1 VSEEEAFKVTDR
13 RRRADD
19 EEPAPSVASAPPRP
33 AETAAPPPRPEA
45 LRPEPSRIES
55 PSAPPPDELDLQGLF
70 VMFASSALIGL
81 GAAPDPMTGLQRM
94 DLDQAQEAI
103 ETLLLLRV
111 KTEGNRT
118 EAENRLLE
126 QILYDL
132 QMRFVRITEGGGAPG
147 PGGLGGAPPTGR
159 SPLR

>member
-33 AETAAPPPRPEA
+33 AETTAAPRPEPS
-45 LRPEPSRIES
+45 RPEPSRIES

-81 GAAPDPMTGLQRM
+81 GAAPDPMTGLQRV

-118 EAENRLLE
+118 EAESRLLE

-132 QMRFVRITEGGGAPG
+132 QMRFVRVTEGGGAPG
-147 PGGLGGAPPTGR
+147 PGGPAGGPPMGR
-159 SPLR
+159 GPLR

>member
-19 EEPAPSVASAPPRP
+19 EEPAPSVASAPPGP
-33 AETAAPPPRPEA
+33 AETTAAPRPEPS
-45 LRPEPSRIES
+45 RPEPSRIES

-81 GAAPDPMTGLQRM
+81 GAAPDPMTGLQRV

-118 EAENRLLE
+118 EAESRLLE

-132 QMRFVRITEGGGAPG
+132 QMRFVRVTEGGGAPG
-147 PGGLGGAPPTGR
+147 PGGPAGGPPMGR
-159 SPLR
+159 GPLR

>member
-13 RRRADD
+13 RRRAED
-19 EEPAPSVASAPPRP
+19 EEPAPSAASPAPRP
-33 AETAAPPPRPEA
+33 AETVAATPRPEP

-55 PSAPPPDELDLQGLF
+55 PSGPPPPDELDLQGLF

-81 GAAPDPMTGLQRM
+81 GAAPDPMTGLQRV

-118 EAENRLLE
+118 EAESRLLE

-132 QMRFVRITEGGGAPG
+132 QMRFVRVAEGGGAPG
-147 PGGLGGAPPTGR
+147 PGGLAGGPPGR